1 MTSFLNDKFVEKG
14 VILQE
19 IVQEINVPK
28 IFKETAVG
36 VCTNPSLI
44 FFAFFLLSSPGS
56 VLAVDQAPIA
66 ELLKP
71 TQAAGA
77 VKNIKNSFMNPL
89 LAFRDVKFFLDP
101 TVPIYK
107 KSILGGKYFCCLS
120 YLTLSNIE
128 YVFPAR
134 ALVVKN
140 ALNFC
145 CLASWAGYSTL
156 HAIDPGQFKE

>member
-1 MTSFLNDKFVEKG
+1 MTSFLNDKLVEKG
-14 VILQE
+14 VVLQE

-71 TQAAGA
+71 TQAGDA
-77 VKNIKNSFMNPL
+77 VKNIKNS
-89 LAFRDVKFFLDP
+89 
-101 TVPIYK
+101 
-107 KSILGGKYFCCLS
+107 
-120 YLTLSNIE
+120 
-128 YVFPAR
+128 
-134 ALVVKN
+134 
-140 ALNFC
+140 
-145 CLASWAGYSTL
+145 
-156 HAIDPGQFKE
+156 